1 MTLFLLNILLALLW
15 ALLWGSFDG
24 WTLLVGFGIGYGLLA
39 LSPWHRGRH
48 HYGRKLLGL
57 VRFFL
62 YFVRILVV
70 ANLQVAREVLTPGF
84 QMNPRIIAY
93 PVDDLTDVQI
103 TTLASAITLTPGT
116 LSVDVSD
123 DGRVLY
129 VHAMYARDRA
139 AAFREI
145 DQLRNRL
152 MREVFGS

>member
-1 MTLFLLNILLALLW
+1 
-15 ALLWGSFDG
+15 
-24 WTLLVGFGIGYGLLA
+24 
-39 LSPWHRGRH
+39 RGRH

-57 VRFFL
+57 VRFFF